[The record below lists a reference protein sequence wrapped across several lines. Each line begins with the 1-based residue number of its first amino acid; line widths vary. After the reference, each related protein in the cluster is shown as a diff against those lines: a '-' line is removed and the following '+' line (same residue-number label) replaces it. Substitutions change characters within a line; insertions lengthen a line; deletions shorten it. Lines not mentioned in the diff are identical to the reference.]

1 MHRPFADGE
10 GLPHQAIIPIMGC
23 LGKGPDAVV
32 APQGGMRACARVR
45 RCKAR
50 HEPWAGPLAGPFDPM
65 PHLVSWSPCRGAVI
79 LGAFVK
85 KTENTPAGEIDVDL
99 ERAKELKP

>member
-1 MHRPFADGE
+1 MHRLFADGE
-10 GLPHQAIIPIMGC
+10 GLPHQTIIPIMGC
-23 LGKGPDAVV
+23 LGKGQDAVV
-32 APQGGMRACARVR
+32 APQGGMCACARLR

-50 HEPWAGPLAGPFDPM
+50 HQPLAGPVESIPY
-65 PHLVSWSPCRGAVI
+65 LVLWSRCRGAVI

-85 KTENTPAGEIDVDL
+85 KTEKTPTGEIEVAL